1 MMLFFA
7 CMDISAL
14 LFIYA
19 FYIEGFIT
27 GDAHLLTTA
36 IISSIILAVSILP
49 QKVILMKIED
59 YHSGMWR
66 PKVPAPVRRIQ
77 NSIQTRGKREG
88 R

>member
-27 GDAHLLTTA
+27 GDAHLLRTA
-36 IISSIILAVSILP
+36 LISSVVLAVSIIP
-49 QKVILMKIED
+49 QKAIVLKIED
-59 YHSGMWR
+59 YHSGLWR
-66 PKVPAPVRRIQ
+66 PKMPAPVRRIQ
-77 NSIQTRGKREG
+77 NGIKPRGKRNG